1 MNPLP
6 FLLHRMIEEGM
17 PKSLGCLIVTL
28 WMILAVVESW
38 SAIAFAIAVFSSL
51 TLGLYLLVD
60 AIVGSNDQGQG

>member
-1 MNPLP
+1 
-6 FLLHRMIEEGM
+6 M

-28 WMILAVVESW
+28 WMILAVVASW